1 MKIVLIV
8 GAGIFVL
15 GLILFF
21 LSQATN
27 QETGMPLYPLL
38 FGEQRVAPVYLSG
51 QDYMVIGTAQ
61 TIWALIV
68 CLGLI
73 TALVGL
79 IGVIVKVI
87 KKPKQ
92 EQV

>member
-8 GAGIFVL
+8 GAAIFVL
-15 GLILFF
+15 GLIVFF
-21 LSQATN
+21 LSEAVN
-27 QETGMPLYPLL
+27 QETGLPLYPWL
-38 FGEQRVAPVYLSG
+38 FGEQRVVPGYLSN
-51 QDYMVIGTAQ
+51 QNYMVIGTAQ

-68 CLGLI
+68 CAGLL

-79 IGVIVKVI
+79 IGIIVKAI

-92 EQV
+92 VQV